1 MTFKYL
7 KNRIGAIFIFALA
20 AGSIYFYQLGIVFLP
35 QLLKMQAGGTLP
47 RAALEAQMRH
57 YDVWLAGITLIL
69 AAIQISCLY
78 WLYRTQ
84 LKRRNPLHIG
94 RRKFR
99 LESVFFIVL
108 MYGLVLAANAAV
120 LRFGTPHNQQEVV
133 SEMTILPVTLFFLAA
148 ICGPI
153 IEELIF
159 RGVFMNL
166 FWQKDNTL
174 NFWGAVITSGL
185 VFGLLHEPHL
195 TPFLLLYSSLG
206 AILAITY
213 RYHRDLRYS
222 IGLHMLINFFPA
234 VAGLVRA
241 FMH

>member
-1 MTFKYL
+1 MTFKHL
-7 KNRIGAIFIFALA
+7 KNRIGAIFIFAVAL
-20 AGSIYFYQLGIVFLP
+20 GTIYFYQSGIVLLP
-35 QLLKMQAGGTLP
+35 RLLKMQAGGILP

-57 YDVWLAGITLIL
+57 YDLWLAGVTIIL
-69 AAIQISCLY
+69 AAIQIGLLY
-78 WLYRTQ
+78 WLYRSQ
-84 LKRRNPLHIG
+84 LKRRNPLQFG

-99 LESVFFIVL
+99 LESIFFIVL
-108 MYGLVLAANAAV
+108 MYGLVLAANMAV
-120 LRFGTPHNQQEVV
+120 MRFGTPHNQQEVV
-133 SEMTILPVTLFFLAA
+133 NEMSILPITLFFLAA
-148 ICGPI
+148 ILGPI

-166 FWQKDNTL
+166 FWQKDNSL

-185 VFGLLHEPHL
+185 IFGFLHEPHL

-234 VAGLVRA
+234 LAGLIRA